1 MKNTVI
7 YYQQKENEANEDS
20 ITYIDG
26 VIKQLEKH
34 YIIKGVFIDRYND
47 RSELYNFINTS
58 PKDTVLI
65 FNSTPLDTFDQILLD
80 EVARTGDLHIDFK
93 FNK

>member
-7 YYQQKENEANEDS
+7 YYQQKENEANEES
-20 ITYIDG
+20 ITYIEG
-26 VIKQLEKH
+26 LIKQLEKH
-34 YIIKGVFIDRYND
+34 YIIKGVFIDCYND

-58 PKDTVLI
+58 PKNTVLI
-65 FNSTPLDTFDQILLD
+65 FNSTPLDTFDQRLLD